1 MRKKLIAG
9 NWKMNLTADEGRALA
24 LALRSQI
31 EPDAPV
37 LLRDREVM
45 VAPPFV
51 AIPAV
56 AQALAGSPI
65 ALGAQ
70 NVHYEERGAFT
81 GEVSAPM
88 LLPFGVKFVILGHS
102 ERRHIF
108 DEDDALIARKVGAAL
123 SHGLTPILCVGETA
137 QEHDEGR
144 ALEVVL
150 GQLDRGLE
158 GTASAAALDGRMAI
172 AYEPVWAI
180 GTGRNASP
188 EDAEAVH
195 RAIRAR
201 LAERL
206 GREAAAITRILYGG
220 SVTPQNVDV
229 LAGRPD
235 IDGVLVGGASLKADS
250 FARIIRA
257 RTG

>member
-24 LALRSQI
+24 LAVRSQI
-31 EPDAPV
+31 EPEAPA

-70 NVHYEERGAFT
+70 NVHYEEHGAFT

-88 LLPFGVKFVILGHS
+88 LLPFGVKFVIVGHS

-123 SHGLTPILCVGETA
+123 SHGLAPILCVGETA

-144 ALEVVL
+144 ALDVVL

-158 GTASAAALDGRMAI
+158 GTATVAGDGRLAI

-195 RAIRAR
+195 RAIRAQ

-206 GREAAAITRILYGG
+206 GRERAAITRILYGG

-229 LAGRPD
+229 LVSRPD